1 MLQDET
7 GSKVGCRGDSA
18 VSKGTTDSGVVME
31 NGNAP
36 TLPAAVP
43 DKLPPLTSESVIESE
58 VTQDGEFKLL
68 NPSDFLSHHTHTQ
81 RSNNDALNFYFV

>member
-7 GSKVGCRGDSA
+7 SSKVGCRGDSA

-31 NGNAP
+31 NGNVP
-36 TLPAAVP
+36 ILPVAVP

-58 VTQDGEFKLL
+58 AGRVAQDGEFKLL
-68 NPSDFLSHHTHTQ
+68 NPSDFCHIAHTH
-81 RSNNDALNFYFV
+81 